1 MTKRTRIFMTGSG
14 AVLAAGLCTGLVAY
28 YGGGFQALVAST
40 GPTELSYVPADAS
53 IVAYADV
60 RSIMDSELRQRF
72 KQAMPMNEE
81 GQREFFEHTGINLEQ
96 DVDYVVAAA
105 TANGFGKNGVLVARG
120 RFDIVKLEGL
130 AREHGAEVQEYSG
143 KRLLVLKHEGWH
155 HDVEKNAEEAAE
167 KAVEKAEA
175 PAGSGGL
182 AAVSA
187 GVPNTGA
194 VAFLEPGL
202 VAIGDLAGVK
212 RAIDAH
218 DHAQSITSNNE
229 MMDLVKDIERTNN
242 AWAVGR
248 FDLIASQAKLPE
260 NIARQIPPVKWFA
273 AAGHIN
279 GGVSAQL
286 RAEANDDK
294 AAENLRGVINGV
306 ISLARLQGQND
317 PKLAPLISSLQMSGS
332 GKTVELSFTIPSEIF
347 ELMAPKI
354 KGEHRV
360 H

>member
-40 GPTELSYVPADAS
+40 GPTELAYVPADAS

-72 KQAMPMNEE
+72 KQAMPVNEE

-96 DVDYVVAAA
+96 DVDYVVASA

-120 RFDIVKLEGL
+120 RFDTVKLEGL
-130 AREHGAEVQEYSG
+130 AREHGAEVQDYRG

-155 HDVEKNAEEAAE
+155 ADADKDADKV
-167 KAVEKAEA
+167 EA
-175 PAGSGGL
+175 PATGGVAV
-182 AAVSA
+182 AASP
-187 GVPNTGA
+187 VPNTGA
-194 VAFLEPGL
+194 LAFLEPGL
-202 VAIGDLAGVK
+202 VAVGDLAGVQ
-212 RAIDAH
+212 RAIDAQMS
-218 DHAQSITSNNE
+218 AQSITSNNE

-279 GGVSAQL
+279 GGISAQL

-317 PKLAPLISSLQMSGS
+317 PKLAPLISSLQMAGT

-347 ELMAPKI
+347 ELMAPRMKA
-354 KGEHRV
+354 EHNV
-360 H
+360 HH